1 MIFLSREEAI
11 LDEWN
16 DNVFFEEMP
25 DVAKEAAREVQEMTQ
40 APMPMICAAILSSI
54 SLSCQES
61 VDVYRNKYLYGP
73 VNIFSIVIADSGERK
88 SAVDKLIMKPIYQ
101 FEERGFEEYLVKKAK
116 YDHELMIISEEEK
129 ALLSK
134 LKRAVKN
141 QEDTEGIK
149 ICLADLK
156 LAYPIPPPRYKF
168 IFSDATSAAIKDYLC
183 GTWRSI
189 GIMSDEGGVVFDG
202 YALNELP
209 FINKLWDGSGIS
221 VERKNGT
228 EVPIKDARLTLSL
241 MVQLS
246 ILKRFLERRGEMAH
260 DVGFFPRCLIC
271 KPESTQGYR
280 QITRSS
286 ISTVNLT
293 RFHNRLTEMLNESVD
308 RNISGKRLCLN
319 FSPEAEKKW
328 MEFYNITENEMQSF
342 GTLFKFKG
350 YASKMAENMARVA
363 ALLHCFSSKGDEI
376 SIESVKSAHNI
387 CIWYMTQYKKIF
399 SKESLLS
406 TTANDENEL
415 WSWIYNQSIKES
427 AESGVP
433 YIMKNFIRQFGPSK
447 FRDKNILND
456 VLTKLA
462 LQGRVI
468 VRKVGRTI
476 FVEPQQTLGGGG
488 L

>member
-1 MIFLSREEAI
+1 ME
-11 LDEWN
+11 EWN
-16 DNVFFEEMP
+16 DNVFFEQLP
-25 DVAKEAAREVQEMTQ
+25 DVAKEAAREVQYMTQ

-61 VDVYRNKYLYGP
+61 VDVFRSKYLHGP

-101 FEERGFEEYLVKKAK
+101 FEESKFEEYLVKKAK
-116 YDHELMIISEEEK
+116 YDHELMIIGEEEK

-134 LKRAVKN
+134 LRRAVKN

-149 ICLADLK
+149 ICLANLK
-156 LAYPIPPPRYKF
+156 LAYPVSPPRYKY
-168 IFSDATSAAIKDYLC
+168 IFSDATSAAIKEYLC

-209 FINKLWDGSGIS
+209 FINKLWDGSVIS

-241 MVQLS
+241 MVQLT
-246 ILKRFLERRGEMAH
+246 ILQRFIERKGKMAH

-280 QITRSS
+280 EITGSS
-286 ISTVNLT
+286 MSTVNLT
-293 RFHNRLTEMLNESVD
+293 RFHNRLTEMLNESIE
-308 RNISGKRLCLN
+308 RNIRGERLCLK
-319 FSPEAEKKW
+319 FSSEAEKKW
-328 MEFYNITENEMQSF
+328 IEFYNITEKEMQSF
-342 GTLFKFKG
+342 GILFEFKG

-387 CIWYMTQYKKIF
+387 CVWYMTQYKQIF
-399 SKESLLS
+399 SNESSLS
-406 TTANDENEL
+406 STVNDENEL

-427 AESGVP
+427 TESGVP
-433 YIMKNFIRQFGPSK
+433 YIMKNFIRQFGPGK

-456 VLTKLA
+456 VLTALA

-476 FVEPQQTLGGGG
+476 FVEPLQTLGGGG
-488 L
+488 I

>member
-1 MIFLSREEAI
+1 ME
-11 LDEWN
+11 EWN
-16 DNVFFEEMP
+16 DSVFFEELP
-25 DVAKEAAREVQEMTQ
+25 GIAKEAAREVQEMTQ

-61 VDVYRNKYLYGP
+61 VDVFRNKYLYGP

-101 FEERGFEEYLVKKAK
+101 FEEDKFEEYLVKKSR
-116 YDHELMIISEEEK
+116 YDHELMIIGEEEK

-141 QEDTEGIK
+141 QEDTAEIK
-149 ICLADLK
+149 ACLAHLK
-156 LAYPIPPPRYKF
+156 LSYPVPPPRYKF
-168 IFSDATSAAIKDYLC
+168 IYSDATTAVIKEKLC
-183 GTWRSI
+183 GKWRSI

-209 FINKLWDGSGIS
+209 FINKLWDGSVIS

-246 ILKRFLERRGEMAH
+246 ILKKFLERKGEMAH

-280 QITRSS
+280 KITGAL
-286 ISTVNLT
+286 ISTDKLT

-308 RNISGKRLCLN
+308 RNIRGERLCLK

-328 MEFYNITENEMQSF
+328 MEFYNITENEMQTF
-342 GTLFKFKG
+342 GTLFEFKG

-363 ALLHCFSSKGDEI
+363 ALLHCFSGEGDEI
-376 SIESVKSAHNI
+376 SFEFVKSAHNI

-399 SKESLLS
+399 SKESLFN
-406 TTANDENEL
+406 TTVNDENEL
-415 WSWIYNQSIKES
+415 WLWIYERAIRES
-427 AESGVP
+427 AENGVT
-433 YIMKNFIRQFGPSK
+433 YIRKNIIRQYGPDK
-447 FRDKNILND
+447 FRNKNLLND
-456 VLTKLA
+456 ALTTLA

-468 VRKVGRTI
+468 VRKLGKTI
-476 FVEPQQTLGGGG
+476 FVEPLQTLGGGG
-488 L
+488 I